1 MPSLNPASE
10 PSFDLSGM
18 KILVV
23 DDEADSRDL
32 ISFILEQ
39 ENATIIAASSG
50 VEALQIVQE
59 TIPDLIISD
68 IGMPEMD
75 GYMLMRQ
82 LKTMPQGKH
91 ILAIA
96 LTAYAGEI
104 DRQLA
109 KAAGFEQHLAKPVE
123 PAQLLNAISNL
134 VRGKL
139 S

>member
-1 MPSLNPASE
+1 
-10 PSFDLSGM
+10 M

-23 DDEADSRDL
+23 DDEADSGDL

-68 IGMPEMD
+68 IGMPELD

-91 ILAIA
+91 ILAIV

-109 KAAGFEQHLAKPVE
+109 KAVGFEQHLAKPVE
-123 PAQLLNAISNL
+123 PDQLLNAISNL

-139 S
+139 F